1 MRMVKAKKVSR
12 MSKQDHQ
19 SIQYFKAHALYK
31 KLFIKFK
38 KKYESLGKIGG
49 SVSLIQFSD
58 NEIEELAEF
67 LGIRPDILLKKR
79 RITLL
84 QFEKQL
90 KKYKFDDLDLRQ
102 LLELYFGESLISNS
116 QRQEQQA
123 LELRSY
129 LNHLKMNYSSAEIW
143 LDYLEGKSSDSYWI
157 YRLMEESY
165 DDFESYVDILD
176 RVLQNIPEKPVRLP
190 VFAQQMTGNPHA
202 FDRNQNLGRLLIH
215 VLTVREARY
224 DHEKVVM
231 PTTSEGINELLLTYN
246 ILRDDIANYVTVANL
261 MADTDSPKKE
271 FWKIA
276 CDTRVVQNV
285 PIRELIHLDSL
296 YPSNHKKDVWI
307 VENSGVFSSI
317 LDAVPEAPLICTHGQ
332 FKLASW
338 KCFDLLVK
346 NGIRLHYSSDLDPEG
361 IGMAQRL
368 LNRYP
373 DFVELWEMT
382 EYSYAKSVSNG
393 DSLSEARLKKLN
405 AITNQELL
413 AIKHEMNQNKA
424 PGYQEALLDD
434 MIEFLQKHLR
444 D

>member
-1 MRMVKAKKVSR
+1 

-31 KLFIKFK
+31 KLFSEFK

-49 SVSLIQFSD
+49 SVSLIQFLD

-67 LGIRPDILLKKR
+67 LGLRPDILLKKR

-123 LELRSY
+123 LELWSY

-176 RVLQNIPEKPVRLP
+176 RVLQNIPENPIRLP
-190 VFAQQMTGNPHA
+190 AFAQQMTGNPHA

-224 DHEKVVM
+224 DH
-231 PTTSEGINELLLTYN
+231 
-246 ILRDDIANYVTVANL
+246 
-261 MADTDSPKKE
+261 KK
-271 FWKIA
+271 
-276 CDTRVVQNV
+276 
-285 PIRELIHLDSL
+285 
-296 YPSNHKKDVWI
+296 
-307 VENSGVFSSI
+307 G
-317 LDAVPEAPLICTHGQ
+317 G
-332 FKLASW
+332 
-338 KCFDLLVK
+338 
-346 NGIRLHYSSDLDPEG
+346 YSD
-361 IGMAQRL
+361 
-368 LNRYP
+368 
-373 DFVELWEMT
+373 
-382 EYSYAKSVSNG
+382 
-393 DSLSEARLKKLN
+393 
-405 AITNQELL
+405 NQ
-413 AIKHEMNQNKA
+413 
-424 PGYQEALLDD
+424 
-434 MIEFLQKHLR
+434 
-444 D
+444 